1 MPRSIKPVNK
11 VLQRH
16 KNWLEMFKL
25 KAKLQREES
34 ERLEKEQE
42 EKFHKIKE
50 MAAND
55 RVKTKKLKEEF

>member
-25 KAKLQREES
+25 KAKL
-34 ERLEKEQE
+34 
-42 EKFHKIKE
+42 
-50 MAAND
+50 
-55 RVKTKKLKEEF
+55 